1 MVSTPFS
8 NGRTYSIA
16 AATLAAVFLS
26 SSTNA
31 FITPTHHQSRT
42 NPSSSTLSMVTG
54 QQASSFGPATLIRSL
69 KKSLPQIPFLASGP
83 TNPSNKIDIPDH
95 VATILAQPAAPQ
107 RVAENDARTATITAR
122 ATAASA
128 DAKELK
134 GMLVGD
140 EDASAW
146 WRSPTPG
153 ARDITK
159 EEPLR
164 VLVAG
169 GGLAGLVTAAACH
182 AKGMKVALF
191 EQASSYAPYGGPIQI
206 QSNALRAIQR
216 ISPKCFEEGGLVLQA
231 SSYASYGEPIQ
242 IQSNALGPSIASPRN
257 TSRNWSRRGLS
268 RPIGLKIGYKKGN
281 RLAGLYDAGDW
292 LVRFDTL
299 GPALEAGLQPTIVV
313 DRPVIQQILVKH
325 GFPTGTVRIQ
335 SRVQSY
341 EDIDGGGVIATL
353 EDGTKCYADVLV
365 GADGVWSQIRKNL
378 HGLGEGAGGFA
389 ASGAAGGA
397 IDDKEARK
405 LARDT
410 IKIAAQADRRY
421 SGFTCYAALAP
432 HRASNIETVSYQI
445 LLGEKK
451 YFVSTDGG
459 GERQQWFALIREP
472 AGGVDE
478 EATEENPTPKLDR
491 LRREFASIL
500 TEGGDADGN
509 QWDPF
514 ALELID
520 ASDESDIKR
529 RDLYD
534 GAPLLATFDP
544 QRLLS
549 PWAKG
554 SVALCGDAAHPMMPN
569 LGQGGCQATEDAYR
583 LGEELAG
590 VTHTGQIEGAL
601 AKYSRVRVIR
611 TSIIQGFAQLGSD
624 LLVDFDLM
632 MTIPFLGPFFLTMT
646 QLSMPWILRFLYT
659 PEF

>member
-216 ISPKCFEEGGLVLQA
+216 ISPKCFEELVA
-231 SSYASYGEPIQ
+231 AGTVTADRVS
-242 IQSNALGPSIASPRN
+242 
-257 TSRNWSRRGLS
+257 
-268 RPIGLKIGYKKGN
+268 GLKIGYQKGN

-520 ASDESDIKR
+520 ASAESDIKR